1 MASTG
6 IILAKNM
13 TARVN
18 DTVITCQVNAEVTYS
33 TETFDTSCKDSGATA
48 QPRPG
53 TRSWTGSGTFL
64 FAVDAAYGAKQLFD
78 MQKSATLLEFTL
90 GTGVTGDFEFVG
102 DAYITSW
109 NLASNGSDAAVEGS
123 FELAG
128 VGDPTFTS

>member
-1 MASTG
+1 MASNGT
-6 IILAKNM
+6 ILPKNM
-13 TARVN
+13 TVRIN
-18 DTVITCQVNAEVTYS
+18 DTVNTCQVNAEVTYS

-64 FAVDAAYGAKQLFD
+64 FAVDAAFGAKQIFD
-78 MQKSATLLEFTL
+78 LQKAATQVELTL

-102 DAYITSW
+102 DGYFTSW
-109 NLASNGSDAAVEGS
+109 TLASNGNDAAVEGS
-123 FELAG
+123 FEIAG